1 MISLKYC
8 WWFLAGFTALFLC
21 QSVEARLIIDASN
34 QSMSIPDQPQ
44 RVVALSELDLD
55 AMVALHYPVLAT
67 TAGRG
72 QASIPAYLNA
82 QAAQIPLIGGFASP
96 VLDKVVAYQP
106 DLILAGGILDA
117 NLLAQLKKIAPTVV
131 TFRPGEPWADA
142 FKRIAQVLDREVA
155 AKAFMNRY
163 HAQASQIEHI
173 VAQDANRVSIVRWS
187 AQGPA
192 YMLNDSFASLVLR
205 DAGLSRPLSQQQ
217 AGAAHSLPVNMDAL
231 TQIDADWLFLG
242 VLNPNGQAS
251 ELMQTSMTHPEFRQL
266 NAVQKNHFAVVDGA
280 LWTGVGGPMA
290 AMAVLADVQKHMNML
305 SHQSSTTLNPIV
317 QKEQNSIWLRLLTAV
332 IVGCALAVAGSLM
345 QTLTRNPLAEPGLL
359 GIQAG
364 AALLVVLAIVVG
376 GVDSRLGFS
385 AFAGLGAFLSCLL
398 VLLAAKSARRVDSHL
413 RLILAGVALS
423 ATFHGLTAALLLSQP
438 SGLDQFRF
446 WQLGSLAALDRTALL
461 ISAPILLLAI
471 LLAFILIK
479 PLSILMLSDDLAHSL
494 GQRPALTRFL
504 LVVVVSVLSGGAV
517 ALTGPIAF
525 LGVLAPFIAR
535 SLMPMHL
542 FKQFALSAFLG
553 AAILL
558 ASDALAQIVSYPFET
573 PVSVVLAFLG
583 APLMMALARWGRIWK
598 QY

>member
-1 MISLKYC
+1 MM
-8 WWFLAGFTALFLC
+8 AL
-21 QSVEARLIIDASN
+21 N
-34 QSMSIPDQPQ
+34 
-44 RVVALSELDLD
+44 
-55 AMVALHYPVLAT
+55 YPVLAT

-72 QASIPAYLNA
+72 QTAIPAYLNA
-82 QAAQIPLIGGFASP
+82 QAAHIPLIGGFASP
-96 VLDKVVAYQP
+96 ILDKVVAYQP
-106 DLILAGGILDA
+106 DLILAGGVPDA
-117 NLLAQLKKIAPTVV
+117 NLLAQLKQIAPTVV

-142 FKRIAQVLDREVA
+142 FKRIAQVLNRETNA
-155 AKAFMNRY
+155 AAFMERY
-163 HAQASQIEHI
+163 TAQALQIKAL
-173 VAQDANRVSIVRWS
+173 VAQGDSRVSIVRWS

-205 DAGLSRPLSQQQ
+205 DAGLSRPLSQQE

-242 VLNPNGQAS
+242 ALNPNGQAS
-251 ELMQTSMTHPEFRQL
+251 ELMQASMALPQFRQL
-266 NAVQKNHFAVVDGA
+266 NAVQTNHFVVVDGA

-290 AMAVLADVQKHMNML
+290 AMAVLADVQKHMNAGDRL
-305 SHQSSTTLNPIV
+305 SSINLKPIV
-317 QKEQNSIWLRLLTAV
+317 QTAQNSIWFRLLAAV
-332 IVGCALAVAGSLM
+332 VVGCALAVAGSLM

-364 AALLVVLAIVVG
+364 AALLVVLAIVVW

-385 AFAGLGAFLSCLL
+385 LFAGLGSFLSCLL
-398 VLLAAKSARRVDSHL
+398 VLLAAKSTRRADSAL

-461 ISAPILLLAI
+461 ISTPILLAAVLF
-471 LLAFILIK
+471 AFILIK
-479 PLSILMLSDDLAHSL
+479 PLSVLMLGDDVAHSL

-504 LVVVVSVLSGGAV
+504 LVAVVSVLSGGAV

-535 SLMPMHL
+535 HLMPMSL
-542 FKQFALSAFLG
+542 FKQFGLSALLG
-553 AAILL
+553 AVILL
-558 ASDALAQIVSYPFET
+558 ISDALAQIVSYPFET

-583 APLMMALARWGRIWK
+583 APLMMALARWGNIWK